1 MKGRTHRAEPHD
13 DWGDGSWTV
22 DCICGVNFDD
32 GECKNKSCC
41 NDCEETEVARL
52 LIELPTK
59 TVRIESSS
67 TRRPF
72 RLWTDIPIEERVHVQ
87 GVPEGEPCLFR
98 GLSGVF
104 TPELWKCTG
113 YVPKKFNFQY
123 REFPCWDEKKEDNK
137 IGKQNEI
144 ESGNPADNGA
154 GVLFSLCK
162 DRVFAAPMCPKK
174 DDLNEGKKSEVEDLD
189 GKRWQNGVGKD
200 RAVLQ
205 PAMVPSSKQTKD
217 ENGLSKDRSTRKKAR
232 SSAEKVACEKKRAV
246 WPHKT
251 VVFRPSCD
259 PKQLEFYEDRVPK
272 CFPIDVQSG
281 KNKNLKDSVLQE
293 PSSYGN
299 LALNHAVER
308 PQNNSWGREL
318 ASEVSTSG
326 LSGHDS
332 IRDDGKEEKA
342 DDPFPTAMKTTPKTE
357 YLVQLPLAQKY
368 TGITP
373 AKEEGDSM
381 AINKVDGCILEGS
394 TRSPPEYQ
402 PQVDVLASTPP
413 RVQGNHILKDSNS
426 DMSRIFNK
434 PDIEAKREINDD
446 DSNAVLIDK
455 RFNRDDTKDTEL
467 SFHQTS
473 ETSQINDLVRGN
485 SQSSDSKPKVSD
497 CHSDKTIELSGNC
510 SLLKC
515 DLEGSEASESV
526 KKSSSDSNHI
536 PRSADEAKPGINV
549 LTSEEQS
556 NQCKMVACAGKS
568 SSDSSAAIPSIP
580 DSSKPTDTQN
590 NTKQRVM
597 PVNDMS
603 SKKDHATN
611 DVPRDEDRLVSSH
624 KMVKEHPKSSFGSTS
639 KNTSVD
645 SVHGESADSLQSQ
658 SATYIQQNK
667 TLASGFPQKGERFSQ
682 SNTPIT
688 SKITPASSIHPFPTS
703 NSPTLSDEE
712 LALLL
717 HQKLNSSPRVPR
729 VPRVWQTGSFPQ
741 LASATAT
748 SMLMKRTSS
757 SGGKDHSYVPRRK
770 NKDVFKDGSRGSRE
784 LVHDAKR
791 TEKVQSSHDHR
802 QDLGSAMDASAK
814 RIDKNVQATSTTTS
828 NSGPSSTEANE
839 QNFSYI
845 RSSPRNFSD
854 DDSGTVRGSVHRTLP
869 GLINDIMS
877 KGRRMTYGE
886 LCNVVLPHNGERYA
900 YSSHSQAVLDCL
912 RNRQEWAQLVDRDPK
927 TNSSKKRHKVDAEDS
942 DDNEF
947 SKRNVQRRRK
957 VDFSDDDVG
966 PLSTSSE
973 ESMFSEDDIQGSEAS
988 ASSDE
993 IESM

>member
-1 MKGRTHRAEPHD
+1 MFPGSRITNMKGRTHRAEPHD
-13 DWGDGSWTV
+13 DWGDGSWTASAV
-22 DCICGVNFDD
+22 SIL
-32 GECKNKSCC
+32 
-41 NDCEETEVARL
+41 TM
-52 LIELPTK
+52 
-59 TVRIESSS
+59 
-67 TRRPF
+67 
-72 RLWTDIPIEERVHVQ
+72 
-87 GVPEGEPCLFR
+87 
-98 GLSGVF
+98 
-104 TPELWKCTG
+104 
-113 YVPKKFNFQY
+113 Y

-154 GVLFSLCK
+154 GVLFSLSK

-174 DDLNEGKKSEVEDLD
+174 DALNEGKKSEVEDLD
-189 GKRWQNGVGKD
+189 GKCWQNGVGKD

-326 LSGHDS
+326 FSGHDS

-381 AINKVDGCILEGS
+381 GINKVDDCILEGS
-394 TRSPPEYQ
+394 TRSPLEYQ

-413 RVQGNHILKDSNS
+413 RVQGNHIRKDSNS

-497 CHSDKTIELSGNC
+497 SELVADCHSDKTIELSGNC

-536 PRSADEAKPGINV
+536 PRSADEAKPSINV

-590 NTKQRVM
+590 NTKLRVM

-624 KMVKEHPKSSFGSTS
+624 KMVKEHPKSSFGILQLT
-639 KNTSVD
+639 
-645 SVHGESADSLQSQ
+645 VHGESADSLQSQ
-658 SATYIQQNK
+658 SATYIKHNK

-688 SKITPASSIHPFPTS
+688 SKITHASSIHPFPTS

-717 HQKLNSSPRVPR
+717 HQELNSSPRVPR
-729 VPRVWQTGSFPQ
+729 VPRVRQTGSFPQ

-757 SGGKDHSYVPRRK
+757 SGGKDHSP
-770 NKDVFKDGSRGSRE
+770 
-784 LVHDAKR
+784 
-791 TEKVQSSHDHR
+791 
-802 QDLGSAMDASAK
+802 
-814 RIDKNVQATSTTTS
+814 
-828 NSGPSSTEANE
+828 
-839 QNFSYI
+839 
-845 RSSPRNFSD
+845 
-854 DDSGTVRGSVHRTLP
+854 
-869 GLINDIMS
+869 
-877 KGRRMTYGE
+877 
-886 LCNVVLPHNGERYA
+886 
-900 YSSHSQAVLDCL
+900 
-912 RNRQEWAQLVDRDPK
+912 
-927 TNSSKKRHKVDAEDS
+927 
-942 DDNEF
+942 
-947 SKRNVQRRRK
+947 
-957 VDFSDDDVG
+957 
-966 PLSTSSE
+966 
-973 ESMFSEDDIQGSEAS
+973 
-988 ASSDE
+988 
-993 IESM
+993 